1 MTTTLITLT
10 ALIALLAGLVALV
23 LFARGDSFAGPGTAY
38 RHTDEL
44 GPFGFR
50 RRQA

>member
-1 MTTTLITLT
+1 MTEMLTIATVLIV
-10 ALIALLAGLVALV
+10 LLAGLVALA
-23 LFARGDSFAGPGTAY
+23 LFARADSFAGPGTAH
-38 RHTDEL
+38 RHSDEL

>member
-1 MTTTLITLT
+1 MTEIFSTVF
-10 ALIALLAGLVALV
+10 ALLALVVALAAV
-23 LFARGDSFAGPGTAY
+23 VVVARRDSFAGPGTAH
-38 RHTDEL
+38 RPSDEL